1 MDQKDKNKIMH
12 KRWIITGII
21 AIAIIL
27 FLHLWFFIGIGII
40 CLASGLAVILFI
52 DWITGADL
60 DGPTN
65 IEHSEDD
72 ISDEEKSFWDY
83 MFWSELFNHKN

>member
-1 MDQKDKNKIMH
+1 MDQKNKNKIMH

-21 AIAIIL
+21 AVAIIS
-27 FLHLWFFIGIGII
+27 FLHLCVFIGIGII
-40 CLASGLAVILFI
+40 CLAIGLAFILLI

-60 DGPTN
+60 DDLTD

-72 ISDEEKSFWDY
+72 IIDEEKAF
-83 MFWSELFNHKN
+83 